1 MSFRVIDMEP
11 ELVLGIPFLRRFD
24 PIINWKRKT
33 LRFFHRGCLVR
44 LQSSCS
50 PVTPVLQPQP
60 VRSNVGQEIRPKA
73 KGFQLSLER
82 YNWIAQVEEKC
93 ALQNISNEEIG
104 KWAKVHLEG
113 NALAYI
119 SRLGISDWEEIKMYL
134 QKQFVPKHN
143 NQLLRT
149 QLLKL
154 RQQGDIQI
162 YIHDFQAILNR
173 IEDEMADGDQLF
185 FFLNG
190 LTNDCRRYV
199 ELHHPSKL

>member
-82 YNWIAQVEEKC
+82 YNGKPKSDLTTWIAQVEEKC

-104 KWAKVHLEG
+104 KWAKVHL
-113 NALAYI
+113 A
-119 SRLGISDWEEIKMYL
+119 
-134 QKQFVPKHN
+134 
-143 NQLLRT
+143 
-149 QLLKL
+149 
-154 RQQGDIQI
+154 
-162 YIHDFQAILNR
+162 
-173 IEDEMADGDQLF
+173 
-185 FFLNG
+185 
-190 LTNDCRRYV
+190 
-199 ELHHPSKL
+199 